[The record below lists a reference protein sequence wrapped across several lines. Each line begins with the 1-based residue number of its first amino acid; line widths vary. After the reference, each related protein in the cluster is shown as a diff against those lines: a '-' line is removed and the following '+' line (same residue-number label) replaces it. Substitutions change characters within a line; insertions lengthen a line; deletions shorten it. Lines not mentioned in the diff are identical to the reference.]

1 MIDEVTSNSAPHGL
15 RQNRNLLLLIT
26 QRDNSNTGGNS
37 KSNSNTS
44 NTSNAK
50 NANGIAVRPGSTT
63 LVAQAQKPKAGTAV
77 DTASKICSIVMP
89 DALAYTNRAMRSG
102 ANSKN
107 FVLLNPMSGNFTHF
121 INHPANRGTV
131 FGLPATH
138 VVAIT
143 CNTNGTGT
151 RREDGMGHTQKFG
164 AGSTQSTFFINGR
177 IGDTNQNNAANGGS
191 VNVGFFEPPSVI
203 ETWTDTLPSTSKGGQ
218 LKKVLQASLKT
229 ATATGKEVGVAWRG
243 WLQVDSKTCKLD
255 LTLSACDHSTRR
267 FHGRPGKSAKN
278 RGAELRRQADD
289 RKRSFAAWRI
299 EP

>member
-107 FVLLNPMSGNFTHF
+107 FALLNPMSGNFLTSSTTRQ
-121 INHPANRGTV
+121 IGALCSGCRPPMWRR
-131 FGLPATH
+131 LPATP
-138 VVAIT
+138 T
-143 CNTNGTGT
+143 EPE
-151 RREDGMGHTQKFG
+151 R
-164 AGSTQSTFFINGR
+164 
-177 IGDTNQNNAANGGS
+177 AA
-191 VNVGFFEPPSVI
+191 
-203 ETWTDTLPSTSKGGQ
+203 
-218 LKKVLQASLKT
+218 KT
-229 ATATGKEVGVAWRG
+229 AWATRKSSVPARRKALFSSTVVSVTPTKIMRPTVA
-243 WLQVDSKTCKLD
+243 V
-255 LTLSACDHSTRR
+255 
-267 FHGRPGKSAKN
+267 
-278 RGAELRRQADD
+278 
-289 RKRSFAAWRI
+289 
-299 EP
+299 